1 MNVNSSLSI
10 QSQTNTNT
18 AVITKKNNSSNPQSI
33 INSLTLKNVVN
44 LNPDLKKSGV
54 IPAVSSETKNCAKPI
69 KEETNCLDKV
79 VNITGIVGNT
89 ANVGGILITV
99 PGETIKHAS
108 AIKKL
113 SNIVM
118 ASSMVNLSSSVPASA
133 HEKIYISL
141 AKSASKVATVS
152 EGVSVL
158 AAKLHYENVSGFTSK
173 KALPAINVVLSGVSV
188 YTNIK
193 RYNKAK
199 TTGNK
204 LEITKASTQI
214 ILSSVSAVTGYMPGR
229 GQVISAVT
237 GISTL
242 FSDKLIDGA
251 NFVYHNVRY

>member
-18 AVITKKNNSSNPQSI
+18 AVVTKKNNSSNSQSV

-44 LNPDLKKSGV
+44 LNPDLKKSGS
-54 IPAVSSETKNCAKPI
+54 IPAVSSETKDCTKHI
-69 KEETNCLDKV
+69 KEEVNCLDNL
-79 VNITGIVGNT
+79 VNATGIVGNT

-113 SNIVM
+113 SNIVT
-118 ASSMVNLSSSVPASA
+118 AGSMVNIVSSTPASVN
-133 HEKIYISL
+133 EKIYLSV
-141 AKSASKVATVS
+141 AKSALKVARAS
-152 EGVSVL
+152 EGVSVI
-158 AAKLHYENVSGFTSK
+158 ATKLHYENVSGFTSK
-173 KALPAINVVLSGVSV
+173 KVLPAINVLLSGVSI
-188 YTNIK
+188 YTNTK

-199 TTGNK
+199 ITKNK
-204 LEITKASTQI
+204 LEMAKASTQI
-214 ILSSVSAVTGYMPGR
+214 VLSSVSAATGYMPGK

-251 NFVYHNVRY
+251 NFVYHKIKK